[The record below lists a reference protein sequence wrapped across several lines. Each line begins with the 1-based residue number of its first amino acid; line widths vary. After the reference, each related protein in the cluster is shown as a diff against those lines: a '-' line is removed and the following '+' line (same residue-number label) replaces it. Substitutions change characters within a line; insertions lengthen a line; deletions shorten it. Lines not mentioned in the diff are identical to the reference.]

1 MLIEFNDELAK
12 LTNDEKLKILLAYHN
27 VPKHFKVDECD
38 IPMIIM
44 ALNQDDITSV
54 KVDDEGAIE
63 IGYSGNEWQNQ
74 YE

>member
-1 MLIEFNDELAK
+1 MIIEFNDELATI
-12 LTNDEKLKILLAYHN
+12 TNEEKLKILLAYHN
-27 VPKHFKVDECD
+27 LPLDCKIDKED

-44 ALNQDDITSV
+44 ALNQDDVESV

-63 IGYSGNEWQNQ
+63 IEYSGNEWQNQ